1 MVVIDSQSPDEM
13 VVARSGSPLVI
24 GHGDGENYVASDPL
38 ALAAETQ
45 QFTYLEEGDVAQIN
59 AFGCDIYNDRGEH
72 VLRDQAPDTEFNI
85 AVSKGEYRHFML
97 KEIFEQPGVV
107 QKILEGRIG
116 AKGLLPEAFD
126 DQTVALFK
134 QIDIITLIACGT
146 SYHAALVAR
155 YWIEELAGIPCNVEI
170 ASEFRYRK
178 IASPKNAMLITI
190 SQSGETADTLAGLR
204 VAKER
209 GFVSSLTICNVP
221 GSSLVRESDAAFMTR
236 AGTEVGVAST
246 KAFTAQLISLLL
258 VTIQLAKSR
267 GLTAESERAL
277 CDELHK
283 LPAVLSEALQMAEGV
298 ERLSAHF
305 INKAHALFLGRGVQ
319 YPVAMEGAL
328 KIKEISYIHA
338 EAYAAGELKHGPLA
352 LVDEDM
358 PVVAVAPNDE
368 LLDKLRSNLEE
379 VRARGGELVVFKD
392 VEAKFAGGDGIMMM
406 DVPRV
411 SDTLA
416 PLVYNIPLQLLSY
429 YVALIKGTDIDQP
442 RNLAKSVTVE

>member
-1 MVVIDSQSPDEM
+1 
-13 VVARSGSPLVI
+13 
-24 GHGDGENYVASDPL
+24 
-38 ALAAETQ
+38 
-45 QFTYLEEGDVAQIN
+45 
-59 AFGCDIYNDRGEH
+59 
-72 VLRDQAPDTEFNI
+72 
-85 AVSKGEYRHFML
+85 
-97 KEIFEQPGVV
+97 
-107 QKILEGRIG
+107 
-116 AKGLLPEAFD
+116 
-126 DQTVALFK
+126 
-134 QIDIITLIACGT
+134 
-146 SYHAALVAR
+146 VAR

-283 LPAVLSEALQMAEGV
+283 LPAVLSDALQMAEGV

-352 LVDEDM
+352 LVDEDL